1 MQTLET
7 VELQA
12 LRGVDE
18 HTALRLQEEVGETFT
33 MFCQKGQE
41 MTPKDFAKLCRERC
55 LFSLDFTP
63 VDAEILFLQE
73 VPVRSKRM
81 DVQCFKSALVRI
93 AQKKGIEVEHIFQDI
108 AESGGP
114 LSRVAKNSKSLPS
127 LHNSAGRRSLLP
139 AGSPMQAAMHFR
151 RTSSGLTDSEGLLRA
166 ELHSRRSSP
175 SWTGSEGLTA
185 SEALSEFYDSE
196 AGEQHNVVNLR
207 PHVKDI
213 SPISSTRS
221 TEDGADQGQMR
232 CAHNF
237 RSKNRIS
244 ATSCLD
250 LHSRL
255 P

>member
-1 MQTLET
+1 
-7 VELQA
+7 
-12 LRGVDE
+12 
-18 HTALRLQEEVGETFT
+18 
-33 MFCQKGQE
+33 
-41 MTPKDFAKLCRERC
+41 
-55 LFSLDFTP
+55 
-63 VDAEILFLQE
+63 
-73 VPVRSKRM
+73 
-81 DVQCFKSALVRI
+81 
-93 AQKKGIEVEHIFQDI
+93 
-108 AESGGP
+108 
-114 LSRVAKNSKSLPS
+114 
-127 LHNSAGRRSLLP
+127 
-139 AGSPMQAAMHFR
+139 MQAAMHFR

-250 LHSRL
+250 LHSRCHEIFWSFCVDGINRL
-255 P
+255 AGIWFIRGLRMKWLG